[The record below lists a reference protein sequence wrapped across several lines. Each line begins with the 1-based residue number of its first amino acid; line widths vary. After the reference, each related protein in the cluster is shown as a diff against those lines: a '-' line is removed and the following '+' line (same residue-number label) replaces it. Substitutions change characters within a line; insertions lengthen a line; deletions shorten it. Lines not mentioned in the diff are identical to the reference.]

1 MPVQPPTTLK
11 PLARAKEIAAA
22 TAKQHSSIRVE
33 GTGESNHANEAGAG
47 VTVVERLRGN
57 ARLLAPKEVAQIL
70 KVHQETVY
78 LLIRN
83 DGLPSVRVGRVRRI
97 DSVLLANWLSERSC

>member
-1 MPVQPPTTLK
+1 M
-11 PLARAKEIAAA
+11 AKKC
-22 TAKQHSSIRVE
+22 TSLRVE
-33 GTGESNHANEAGAG
+33 GTGESNHANQAGAG

-70 KVHQETVY
+70 GVHQETVY

-83 DGLPSVRVGRVRRI
+83 DGLPSIRVGRARRV
-97 DSVLLANWLSERSC
+97 DSASLAEWIAERSSC